1 MTVRRTGDWALA
13 RRLLTAAP
21 QRLQHAVD
29 RSLRQEAERLRT
41 EVIRGI
47 TRQAPGGEALEP
59 PSDLTLAAR
68 KLRGFGGTKS
78 LLVRADLR
86 NAVAAIVRGAE
97 AFVGV
102 PRKARGK
109 DVKALVDVAQLM
121 EFGSRPIVIPMTP
134 AMRRFLFALL
144 KKAGKAGESG
154 GGRGVVVVKIPA
166 RPFLRP
172 AFKKFVKGAQARF
185 LGRVAKQLG
194 W

>member
-1 MTVRRTGDWALA
+1 MTVSRTGDWARA
-13 RRLLTAAP
+13 RRLLAAAP
-21 QRLQHAVD
+21 LRLQHAVD
-29 RSLRQEAERLRT
+29 RSLRQEAELLRT
-41 EVIRGI
+41 KIVQGI
-47 TRQAPGGEALEP
+47 TRQAPGGEALKP
-59 PSDLTLAAR
+59 PSALTLATR
-68 KLRGFGGTKS
+68 KLRGFGGSKS

-86 NAVAAIVRGAE
+86 NAISTVVRGAK

-109 DVKALVDVAQLM
+109 DGKSLVDVAQLM

-144 KKAGKAGESG
+144 KSAKKDSSAGSG
-154 GGRGVVVVKIPA
+154 SGVVVVQIPA

-172 AFKKFVKGAQARF
+172 AFKKFAKGAQARF

>member
-1 MTVRRTGDWALA
+1 M
-13 RRLLTAAP
+13 
-21 QRLQHAVD
+21 RLQQAVG
-29 RSLRQEAERLRT
+29 RSLRQEAELLRT
-41 EVIRGI
+41 EVVRGI
-47 TRQAPGGEALEP
+47 TRQAPGGEALKP
-59 PSDLTLAAR
+59 PSDLTLATR
-68 KLRGFGGTKS
+68 KLRGFGGSKS

-86 NAVAAIVRGAE
+86 NAIAAIVRGTE

-109 DVKALVDVAQLM
+109 DGKSLVDVAQLM

-134 AMRRFLFALL
+134 AMRRFLFVLL
-144 KKAGKAGESG
+144 KKAGKSGGAG
-154 GGRGVVVVKIPA
+154 GGRGVAVVRIPA

-172 AFKKFVKGAQARF
+172 AFKKFTQGAQARF